1 MEIEGSNILITG
13 GSSGIG
19 KETARQLIAMGAKVV
34 ITGRDAAK
42 LNNVANEIGAI
53 PLLFDISDLES
64 IPEKAAEAIELLD
77 GKIDTLINN
86 AGIGVFPKLGDI
98 TIEDLESVY
107 TTNVFGLTLL
117 TQEIVKPF
125 ITQEYGNI
133 INIGSTAALKG
144 FERGTVY
151 AASKFAVRGITQSW
165 QSELR
170 KHNIRV
176 CLVNP
181 SEVTT
186 AFNSED
192 RVEGEE
198 QNKKLSPEEIA
209 LSIIATLEMRDKG
222 FIPEVTVWATN
233 PF

>member
-1 MEIEGSNILITG
+1 MEIKGSNVLVTG
-13 GSSGIG
+13 GNSGIG
-19 KETARQLIAMGAKVV
+19 KETARQLVEQGAKVV
-34 ITGRDAAK
+34 ITGRDEVK
-42 LNNVANEIGAI
+42 LNKVAEEIGAI
-53 PLLFDISDLES
+53 PLLFDVSDLKS
-64 IPEKAAEAIELLD
+64 IPAKFKEVLLLLD

-125 ITQEYGNI
+125 ITQGYGNI

-165 QSELR
+165 QAELR
-170 KHNIRV
+170 KYNIRV
-176 CLVNP
+176 CLINP

-186 AFNSED
+186 AFAAED
-192 RVEGEE
+192 RVEREE
-198 QNKKLSPEEIA
+198 TDKKLGTEEIA
-209 LSIIATLEMRDKG
+209 HTIVSTLKMRDKG
-222 FIPEVTVWATN
+222 FVPEVTVWATN